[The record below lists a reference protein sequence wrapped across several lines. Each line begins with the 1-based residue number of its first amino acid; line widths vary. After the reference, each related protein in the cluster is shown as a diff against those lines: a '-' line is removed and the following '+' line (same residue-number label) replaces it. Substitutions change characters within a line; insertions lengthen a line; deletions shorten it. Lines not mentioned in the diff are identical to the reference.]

1 MHKLDADMKTLF
13 MHFDKEISIDRN
25 IVYSVIYL
33 EYIFTQH
40 LLQ

>member
-1 MHKLDADMKTLF
+1 MHKLNADMQTLF
-13 MHFDKEISIDRN
+13 FNKEISIDLN